1 MEWSSSTEGRIY
13 CFGECRFIPDRQLL
27 LYRDVPIRVGSRAL
41 DLLYALVRRP
51 GDLVRKDELIRFA
64 WPNTF
69 VHEANL
75 KVNIAALRRALP
87 RDQPDTNYI
96 ATVPGRG
103 YRFVAPVRVLGQSVE
118 AVLTDAAIGVTGD
131 LPVVSA
137 LIGRDEVTVEI
148 VDTLAETRLLT
159 IVGPAGVGKTSIAI
173 ATARQVGERLKDG
186 VCFVDLAAIEDPH
199 LVTPAI
205 ALALGLDSNLV
216 NVLAGLV
223 ETLRDQ
229 DMLLVLDNCEH
240 VLSVAAAVAD
250 HLNHALPGLL
260 IVATSREPLRCR
272 WESVYRLAPLRCPS
286 EGSEA
291 EIAAA
296 MSFPAVELLVR
307 RAEVHGYR
315 LSEADLPVLAA
326 ISRRLDGIALAIEL
340 AAPRLSI
347 DGPAALLGLLEHSF
361 EPLASQGDAATPR
374 HMTLMATLDWSY
386 RLLPRHEARLLR
398 HLSVFS
404 GTFVLED
411 VAGVCGHLGAV
422 EDVAAWLESVA
433 AKSLLSI
440 SYQTGRRRYRL
451 LDSTRSF
458 AGARLRS
465 NGEQQT
471 AMTAFARYLLVLF
484 EQAEIEWNWRT
495 REDWTAR
502 YGHWGIDLRRAIDW
516 SFGEGNDVELGVRV
530 TAAAIPLWGE
540 LSSIFEIR
548 TRVGKALDAL
558 DSLPGF
564 RPMLR
569 MKLVAAHAQNVN
581 FSGNLGSEMQRAWQE
596 ALRLADELGEVEYRL
611 RTTIGWIG
619 AKTFAGRHREV
630 VSMIA
635 DLRSIIDAES
645 EHSAAPDIT
654 RLELINR
661 FYCGEI
667 ESAVAGLKLLAR
679 EHATVANRSRTSRF
693 QLDRFVG
700 IRSYLAPMLWVIGEH
715 HQAFSVS
722 QEGVAAA
729 AMIDHNISYMH
740 SLAIGA
746 IPVSLWSG
754 LFESAQNQ
762 VRILAAQIAFCQVD
776 TWPPF
781 VRFYEATIDAAG
793 HDADAIDRMCDG
805 IDEFRA
811 RDLRIHFPIHLAML
825 AQAALSH
832 GRIDAARA
840 AVEEALDYT
849 KDRGERWCIAELLRL
864 LGMLRW
870 REGDMLKAQE
880 ALREAVKVARQ
891 YGALSF
897 ELRAATNL
905 AELGLQTGRR
915 DGAMARLAAVYQRFD
930 SSFQSA
936 DVVAAR
942 RLLESL

>member
-1 MEWSSSTEGRIY
+1 MGWSDSTDGRIF

-27 LYRDVPIRVGSRAL
+27 LHRGVPIHVGARAL
-41 DLLYALVRRP
+41 DLLHALVRRP
-51 GDLVRKDELIRFA
+51 GDLVGKDELIRFA
-64 WPNTF
+64 WPNIF

-87 RDQPDTNYI
+87 RGQPDLNYI

-103 YRFVAPVRVLGQSVE
+103 YRFVAPVRVLGPPVE
-118 AVLTDAAIGVTGD
+118 AVLPDAVRE
-131 LPVVSA
+131 LPVVPV
-137 LIGRDEVTVEI
+137 LIGRDEITAEI

-173 ATARQVGERLKDG
+173 ATARHVRERLKDG

-199 LVTPAI
+199 LVAPAI
-205 ALALGLDSNLV
+205 AIALGLDSNLV

-223 ETLRDQ
+223 ETLRDR

-240 VLSVAAAVAD
+240 VLSVTAAVAD
-250 HLNHALPGLL
+250 HLNHALPRLL

-272 WESVYRLAPLRCPS
+272 RESAYRLAPLRCPS

-291 EIAAA
+291 DTAAA

-307 RAEVHGYR
+307 RAEIHGYR
-315 LSEADLPVLAA
+315 MNQTDLPVLAA

-340 AAPRLSI
+340 AAPRLSV
-347 DGPAALLGLLEHSF
+347 DGPSALLSLLEHSF

-386 RLLPRHEARLLR
+386 RLLPQHEARLLR

-411 VAGVCGHLGAV
+411 AVGVCGHLAAA
-422 EDVAAWLESVA
+422 EDVAAWLESLA
-433 AKSLLSI
+433 ARSLLAV
-440 SYQTGRRRYRL
+440 SYHAGRRRYRL

-458 AGARLRS
+458 AGERLRTH
-465 NGEQQT
+465 EEHQT
-471 AMTAFARYLLVLF
+471 AMAAYARYLLVLF
-484 EQAEIEWNWRT
+484 EQAEVEWNWRT

-516 SFGEGNDVELGVRV
+516 SFGDGSDVELGVRV

-540 LSSIFEIR
+540 LSSISEIR

-558 DSLPGF
+558 DSLPGL

-581 FSGNLGSEMQRAWQE
+581 FSGNLGPEVQTAWQE
-596 ALRLADELGEVEYRL
+596 ALRLAEELGQVEYRL
-611 RTTIGWIG
+611 RTTIGWVG
-619 AKTFAGRHREV
+619 AKTFAGRHREA
-630 VSMIA
+630 VSMLA
-635 DLRSIIDAES
+635 GLRSIIAAES
-645 EHSAAPDIT
+645 EHSAAPDIS

-667 ESAVAGLKLLAR
+667 RSAVAGLRLLAR
-679 EHATVANRSRTSRF
+679 EHAMVANRSRTSRF

-700 IRSYLAPMLWVIGEH
+700 IRSYLGPMLWVIGEH
-715 HQAFSVS
+715 HQALSVA

-729 AMIDHNISYMH
+729 AAIDHKISHMH
-740 SLAIGA
+740 SLGLGA
-746 IPVSLWSG
+746 ISVSIWCGFFDL
-754 LFESAQNQ
+754 AQDQ
-762 VRILAAQIAFCQVD
+762 VRMLAAQTSFCQVD

-781 VRFYEATIDAAG
+781 LRFYQATIDATDG
-793 HDADAIDRMCDG
+793 DSDAIDRMREG

-811 RDLRIHFPIHLAML
+811 RDLKIHFPIHLAML

-840 AVEEALDYT
+840 AVEEALDYAE
-849 KDRGERWCIAELLRL
+849 DGGERWCTAELLRL
-864 LGMLRW
+864 HGMLRW
-870 REGDMLKAQE
+870 REGDMPKAQE
-880 ALREAVKVARQ
+880 VLREAVRVARQ

-897 ELRAATNL
+897 ELRAATSL
-905 AELGLQTGRR
+905 AELSLQTGRR
-915 DGAMARLAAVYQRFD
+915 DGAMAQLAAVYQQFD

-942 RLLESL
+942 RVLGSL

>member
-1 MEWSSSTEGRIY
+1 MAWSDSTDGRIF

-27 LYRDVPIRVGSRAL
+27 LHRGVPIHVGSRAL
-41 DLLYALVRRP
+41 DLLHALVRRP

-64 WPNTF
+64 WPNIF

-87 RDQPDTNYI
+87 RGQPDLNYI

-103 YRFVAPVRVLGQSVE
+103 YRFVAPVRVLGPLVE
-118 AVLTDAAIGVTGD
+118 AVLPDAVRE
-131 LPVVSA
+131 LPVVPA
-137 LIGRDEVTVEI
+137 LIGRDEITAEI

-173 ATARQVGERLKDG
+173 AAVRQVRERLKDG

-199 LVTPAI
+199 LVAPAI
-205 ALALGLDSNLV
+205 AIALGLDSNLV

-223 ETLRDQ
+223 EMLRDR

-272 WESVYRLAPLRCPS
+272 RESTYRLAPLRYPS
-286 EGSEA
+286 EGSETDT
-291 EIAAA
+291 AAA

-307 RAEVHGYR
+307 RAEIHGYR
-315 LSEADLPVLAA
+315 LNQTDLPVLAA

-340 AAPRLSI
+340 AAPRLFV
-347 DGPAALLGLLEHSF
+347 DGPAALLSLLEHSF

-386 RLLPRHEARLLR
+386 RLLPQHEARLLR
-398 HLSVFS
+398 HLSVFT

-411 VAGVCGHLGAV
+411 VAGVCSHLAAV
-422 EDVAAWLESVA
+422 EDVAAWLESLA
-433 AKSLLSI
+433 ARSLLAV
-440 SYQTGRRRYRL
+440 SYHAGRRRYRL

-458 AGARLRS
+458 AGERLRS

-471 AMTAFARYLLVLF
+471 AMAAYARYLLVLF
-484 EQAEIEWNWRT
+484 EQAEVEWDWRT

-516 SFGEGNDVELGVRV
+516 SFGDGNDVELGVRV
-530 TAAAIPLWGE
+530 TAAAVPLWGE
-540 LSSIFEIR
+540 LSSISEIR

-558 DSLPGF
+558 DSLPGL

-569 MKLVAAHAQNVN
+569 MKLVAAHAQSVN
-581 FSGNLGSEMQRAWQE
+581 FSGNLGPEVQTAWQE
-596 ALRLADELGEVEYRL
+596 ALRLAEELGQVEYRL
-611 RTTIGWIG
+611 RTTIGWVG
-619 AKTFAGRHREV
+619 AKTFAGRHREA
-630 VSMIA
+630 VSMLA
-635 DLRSIIDAES
+635 GLRSIIDAES

-667 ESAVAGLKLLAR
+667 KGAVAGLRLLAR
-679 EHATVANRSRTSRF
+679 EHAMVANRSRTSRF

-700 IRSYLAPMLWVIGEH
+700 IRSYLGPMLWVIGEH
-715 HQAFSVS
+715 HQALSVA

-729 AMIDHNISYMH
+729 AAIDHKISHMH
-740 SLAIGA
+740 SLGLGA
-746 IPVSLWSG
+746 ISVSTWCGFFDL
-754 LFESAQNQ
+754 AQDQ
-762 VRILAAQIAFCQVD
+762 VRMLAAQTGFCQVD

-781 VRFYEATIDAAG
+781 VRFYQSTIDATG
-793 HDADAIDRMCDG
+793 GDSDAIDRMREG

-840 AVEEALDYT
+840 AVEEALDYAE
-849 KDRGERWCIAELLRL
+849 DRGERWCTAELLRL
-864 LGMLRW
+864 HGMLRW
-870 REGDMLKAQE
+870 REGDVPKAHE
-880 ALREAVKVARQ
+880 VLREAVRVARQ

-897 ELRAATNL
+897 ELRAATSL
-905 AELGLQTGRR
+905 AELSLQTGRR
-915 DGAMARLAAVYQRFD
+915 DGAMTQLAAVYQQFD

-942 RLLESL
+942 RLLESP